1 LTKDQLTIL
10 RLYSALKTITRYQ
23 TPDQLRGRSEK
34 DYGLDYEEALGY
46 AYENIQQTAKNAIK
60 GVRRP
65 KDKTVAPETKGDAK

>member
-1 LTKDQLTIL
+1 MTKDQLTIL
-10 RLYSALKTITRYQ
+10 RLYGALKTITRYQ
-23 TPDQLRGRSEK
+23 TPNQLRRQSEK

-65 KDKTVAPETKGDAK
+65 KDKPVAPPK